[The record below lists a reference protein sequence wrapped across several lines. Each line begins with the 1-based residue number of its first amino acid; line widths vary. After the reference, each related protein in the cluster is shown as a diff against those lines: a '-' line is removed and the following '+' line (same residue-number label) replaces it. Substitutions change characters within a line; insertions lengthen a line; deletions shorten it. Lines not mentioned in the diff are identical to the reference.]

1 MLLQID
7 RDRFARDRVHDP
19 AHLAVAQLRL
29 RLAFE
34 LRVWHLHRNDR
45 RQPLANVLSL
55 EVVFFFLQE
64 LHAAG
69 IFIDRTRQRRFE
81 TKLVRA
87 AFVGVDVVRV
97 TVDVFRVGIREL
109 HRHIDD
115 HIVLFLF
122 KDDDILVQRLLVA
135 VQERNEL
142 ADAIRMIERF
152 RLALSA
158 FVDKDQ
164 LDPFIKEG
172 KFR

>member
-1 MLLQID
+1 M
-7 RDRFARDRVHDP
+7 
-19 AHLAVAQLRL
+19 
-29 RLAFE
+29 
-34 LRVWHLHRNDR
+34 
-45 RQPLANVLSL
+45 
-55 EVVFFFLQE
+55 
-64 LHAAG
+64 
-69 IFIDRTRQRRFE
+69 
-81 TKLVRA
+81 RA

-97 TVDVFRVGIREL
+97 AVDVFRVGIREL

-122 KDDDILVQRLLVA
+122 KDDDILVQRLFVA